1 MCAPG
6 TNAAAST
13 TTADAEQRYCE
24 LLEEARRGI
33 ADQAN
38 LLLQQAARQLAQG
51 FCLLS
56 VVPLASAP
64 APAITATGRVAS
76 AATPPVSSPENISNN
91 DKDDFEADSNNNNAD
106 SKERGND
113 GGIDDN
119 EE

>member
-1 MCAPG
+1 
-6 TNAAAST
+6 
-13 TTADAEQRYCE
+13 
-24 LLEEARRGI
+24 
-33 ADQAN
+33 
-38 LLLQQAARQLAQG
+38 
-51 FCLLS
+51 
-56 VVPLASAP
+56 
-64 APAITATGRVAS
+64 VAS